1 MSPLLPAE
9 IRKEGPLACLSCCS
23 LKELGGNRE
32 PVLISAF
39 VKTSLLFSERSPSVS
54 SYRNTHTFFRC
65 ASHEVK
71 NVFFSCRIKCII
83 DQVLCY
89 CFLRVGFKMSYC

>member
-23 LKELGGNRE
+23 LKELRGNRRE

-39 VKTSLLFSERSPSVS
+39 VKTSLLFSECLPSVS
-54 SYRNTHTFFRC
+54 SYRNTPTFFRC

-71 NVFFSCRIKCII
+71 NV
-83 DQVLCY
+83 L
-89 CFLRVGFKMSYC
+89 